1 MENYGAKTMEMR
13 ADLNYPQPCGRAIL
27 VGLKA
32 WNFSDTHSAG
42 DINAEDETT
51 VIVNNA
57 EL

>member
-1 MENYGAKTMEMR
+1 MEQKQWKCEPIWIIHSHVDM
-13 ADLNYPQPCGRAIL
+13 QSW
-27 VGLKA
+27 VGLKP
-32 WNFSDTHSAG
+32 WNFSDIHSAG